1 MEKIQQ
7 LLNEHKDKLWGWW
20 TKFTIWTRNTKNHS
34 KQIMITHEYHIYQ
47 WRWEV
52 QYSLSDLLFN
62 TPFLSW
68 LNWLYTPVDRDL
80 ICWDSNL
87 YRDDWAYEQVSQRL
101 TESDYHKI
109 NLALL
114 STDSERI
121 AYLESNLF

>member
-7 LLNEHKDKLWGWW
+7 LLNEHKDKLWYPDLTISIYDWW
-20 TKFTIWTRNTKNHS
+20 FTIRRNIHHS
-34 KQIMITHEYHIYQ
+34 LPWSII
-47 WRWEV
+47 
-52 QYSLSDLLFN
+52 SLSEILFN

-87 YRDDWAYEQVSQRL
+87 YRDDWVYEQTSQRL

-121 AYLESNLF
+121 AYLESNLL